1 LYKSQHGVAR
11 KLHLSSVEA
20 ALVRERLVA
29 GEAGVVR
36 RRKVVRC
43 ARLRWTGRSTCG
55 NISRRYNLIFGRVI
69 MAVPPYGTAINQ
81 ALANARTKLEYLKVL
96 RDHAAT
102 TLALQG
108 DLKGALRK
116 LEKEIKTRERG
127 LKTAKKK

>member
-1 LYKSQHGVAR
+1 
-11 KLHLSSVEA
+11 
-20 ALVRERLVA
+20 
-29 GEAGVVR
+29 
-36 RRKVVRC
+36 
-43 ARLRWTGRSTCG
+43 
-55 NISRRYNLIFGRVI
+55 
-69 MAVPPYGTAINQ
+69 
-81 ALANARTKLEYLKVL
+81 LANARTKLEYLKVL